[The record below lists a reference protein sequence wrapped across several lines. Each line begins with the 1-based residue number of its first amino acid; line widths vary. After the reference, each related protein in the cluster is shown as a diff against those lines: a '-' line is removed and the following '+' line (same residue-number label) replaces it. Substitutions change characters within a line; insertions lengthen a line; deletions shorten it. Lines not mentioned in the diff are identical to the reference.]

1 MQTIWEAGDDTVL
14 NSRNPHKPTKIQ
26 VGSPFKV
33 LQTHTI
39 LCIIAMELTTQG
51 FPGGTC
57 SRNRSSPKSAMHLK
71 RFPYQS
77 LYPAALNAGKSE
89 NIGPNLLW
97 VGLCL
102 VQAGSDMYNQLNETG
117 KLPKCLSQHQHHFDR
132 TMRVPNKAS
141 SCHKKA
147 SSTSMPM
154 SNRQLPVAK
163 YEGGAVHSS

>member
-14 NSRNPHKPTKIQ
+14 NLRNLHKSTKIQ

-57 SRNRSSPKSAMHLK
+57 SRNLSSPKSAMH
-71 RFPYQS
+71 PYQS

-89 NIGPNLLW
+89 NIGPN
-97 VGLCL
+97 
-102 VQAGSDMYNQLNETG
+102 
-117 KLPKCLSQHQHHFDR
+117 
-132 TMRVPNKAS
+132 
-141 SCHKKA
+141 
-147 SSTSMPM
+147 
-154 SNRQLPVAK
+154 
-163 YEGGAVHSS
+163 